1 MAPTYEIE
9 QLLLS
14 QPSVRTV
21 AGVDE
26 VGRGAWAGPVSVC
39 AVVTD
44 LSEPPPGLTDSKQ
57 LTAAR
62 REPLAAEL
70 AAWAAGIGYG
80 EATHTEIDTLGMTEA
95 LRRAARRALEALP
108 ARPDVVILDGKHDY
122 IGAPWPV
129 RLEVKGDAASV
140 SVAAASVLAKVRRDA
155 YMGTIGCEE
164 YGFADNAGYPSPVHQ
179 EALAR
184 LGPTP
189 HHRLSW
195 SYLDDLPQWRHLK
208 LHRDPL
214 ACEGQVTLFG

>member
-1 MAPTYEIE
+1 
-9 QLLLS
+9 
-14 QPSVRTV
+14 
-21 AGVDE
+21 
-26 VGRGAWAGPVSVC
+26 
-39 AVVTD
+39 
-44 LSEPPPGLTDSKQ
+44 
-57 LTAAR
+57 
-62 REPLAAEL
+62 
-70 AAWAAGIGYG
+70 
-80 EATHTEIDTLGMTEA
+80 
-95 LRRAARRALEALP
+95 
-108 ARPDVVILDGKHDY
+108 
-122 IGAPWPV
+122 V